1 MCALILTPAIAPEQK
16 QVWLTAKR
24 MYIYLGP
31 ATLYTNN
38 TDYQMQ
44 LLYVFWELVAELV
57 WCIVSS

>member
-1 MCALILTPAIAPEQK
+1 MCVDPDTAPEQK
-16 QVWLTAKR
+16 QVWLTAKW

-57 WCIVSS
+57 